1 MKCKNIHSK
10 LIFFIEGDLSENEMK
25 EVALHLLECKECAA
39 FVETMK
45 KILIRAEQERPAG
58 EDPYFFIRL
67 KARMEK
73 QGEIAASYNS
83 LWRNVLQPVFFSF
96 IVFAG
101 IYAGIYMG
109 KLSFTGTDASV
120 NDVFLF
126 LNEMKE
132 EPLENFLME

>member
-1 MKCKNIHSK
+1 MKCKKIHSK
-10 LIFFIEGDLSENEMK
+10 LIFFVEGELNENEMK

-39 FVETMK
+39 FVETMTK
-45 KILIRAEQERPAG
+45 VLNRAGQERPAG
-58 EDPYFFIRL
+58 EDPYFFTRL

-73 QGEIAASYNS
+73 QDEIAAPYN
-83 LWRNVLQPVFFSF
+83 LWRKVLQPVFFSF

-101 IYAGIYMG
+101 MYAGIYLG
-109 KLSFTGTDASV
+109 KLSFTGTDESV